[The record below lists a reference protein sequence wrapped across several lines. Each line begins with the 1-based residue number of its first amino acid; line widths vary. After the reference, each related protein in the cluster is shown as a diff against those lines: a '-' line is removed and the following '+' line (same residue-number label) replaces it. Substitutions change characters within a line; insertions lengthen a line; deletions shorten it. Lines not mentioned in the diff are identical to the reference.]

1 MEKKRLRIDFREW
14 LAQAAAGFMIT
25 GSSGT
30 GKSQLMRLI
39 INYLARAG
47 EGVFL
52 LDPSGDLV
60 SDVERDLAGMP
71 TSVQDRIVIL
81 KPFDAARGIAS
92 PNPLAVPFDSDPMR
106 WKAKLSTKVKH
117 MAMILLMAWGETDFN
132 SKPVMFKWVTRFLH
146 LLGLARLPVSAVRFF
161 FDPSHEVYAALTKIA
176 PDFVTQL
183 EMEDL
188 ADLKPRDREEL
199 IASTK
204 NRFLGLLSNPIVE
217 TLLSVTD
224 NAVDMRELIRE
235 RKIVLISLETGEG
248 ELDDTDVE
256 ILANIYLMEIAFAV
270 FNTPREERQWTTV
283 LIDELP
289 LFKSSFPLL
298 MKTMPLVRKL
308 MLRWVVSFQGAFVF
322 PKGTEDPL
330 LNLAIGQ
337 CGTHFVFGHGNH
349 KDCDF
354 FARQSGAK
362 HFDPYRRKHTEKTP
376 IQLQTGREIL
386 VTYDEAIN
394 WNEAAQEGGSQ
405 ATGRA
410 DTSTFT
416 QNTGTGTQKSE
427 QLTDALA
434 KAVTE
439 ARSTREGFSTADASG
454 TTNTDTASWSNTK
467 SHGGSRTKK
476 QTIQP
481 IIETQYIEHIT
492 FMSPEEQYLELAS
505 EIADFP
511 PGRCIIHR
519 RGVETAIVQLP
530 MVQSRLAL
538 TPKYASKKLTE
549 LRRQIL
555 SLPIFRP
562 FEQIAE
568 QMKLFTARLVRHL
581 ESTRQRPNDD
591 LRELEGDGNP
601 DVGI

>member
-1 MEKKRLRIDFREW
+1 MDKKRLRIDFREW

-47 EGVFL
+47 EGLFL

-60 SDVERDLAGMP
+60 ADVERDLAGMP
-71 TSVQDRIVIL
+71 KSVQDRIVIL
-81 KPFDAARGIAS
+81 KPFDVAGGVAC
-92 PNPLAVPFDSDPMR
+92 PNPLAVSPEPDQMR
-106 WKAKLSTKVKH
+106 WKAKLATKVKH

-161 FDPSHEVYAALTKIA
+161 FDPSHEVYAALSKIA
-176 PDFVTQL
+176 PDFITQM

-188 ADLKPRDREEL
+188 AELKPRDREEL

-224 NAVDMRELIRE
+224 NAIDMRELIRD

-248 ELDDTDVE
+248 ELADTDVE

-289 LFKSSFPLL
+289 LFKSSSPLL
-298 MKTMPLVRKL
+298 MQTMPLVRKL
-308 MLRWVVSFQGAFVF
+308 LLRWVVSFQGAFVF

-337 CGTHFVFGHGNH
+337 CGAHFVFGHGNH

-354 FARQSGAK
+354 FARQAGAK
-362 HFDPYRRKHTEKTP
+362 HFDPYRRKHTETTP
-376 IQLQTGREIL
+376 VQLQKGREIL
-386 VTYDEAIN
+386 VTYDEAVN
-394 WNEAAQEGGSQ
+394 WSEANQEGAAQ
-405 ATGRA
+405 ATGRTE
-410 DTSTFT
+410 TSTFT
-416 QNTGTGTQKSE
+416 QNTGTGSQKSE
-427 QLTDALA
+427 QVTAALA

-439 ARSTREGFSTADASG
+439 ARSTREGHSTADAAG
-454 TTNTDTASWSNTK
+454 TTSTNTSSWSNTT
-467 SHGGSRTKK
+467 SRGGSRTKK

-492 FMSPEEQYLELAS
+492 FMSAEEQYLELAS
-505 EIADFP
+505 EISEFP
-511 PGRCIIHR
+511 AGRCIIHR
-519 RGVETAIVQLP
+519 RGIETAIVQLP

-538 TPKYASKKLTE
+538 TPKYAAKKLAE
-549 LRRQIL
+549 LRRRIL
-555 SLPIFRP
+555 SLPIFRSV
-562 FEQIAE
+562 EQIAN
-568 QMKLFTARLVRHL
+568 QMRLFTTRLVRHL
-581 ESTRQRPNDD
+581 ESKPQHPTDH